1 MTYLPWVSHYGC
13 KYVVHG
19 NDITTDSEGK
29 DTYRYVKEAGR
40 FLEVKRTPGISTT
53 DLVGRMLLFS
63 KSHFIKDINEALSR
77 NGTDGIETGK
87 QMFERLSQYA
97 TDRTGKKPWVELH
110 CYSETSESLAEEIKT
125 LVPGVKPS
133 PDQRIV
139 YVDGSFDLF
148 SSGHIEFLKQVIS
161 IEQEHINHSDPTSS
175 PAYITVGLHSDQTV
189 NRKKGTNYPIMN
201 LYERALCTLQ
211 CKVRP
216 NLTLHL
222 TI

>member
-19 NDITTDSEGK
+19 DDITTDSGGQ

-40 FLEVKRTPGISTT
+40 YLEVRRTPGISTT

-63 KSHFIKDINEALSR
+63 KSHFIRDINEVLNS
-77 NGTDGIETGK
+77 NGNDGIETGK
-87 QMFERLSQYA
+87 QMLERLSQYA
-97 TDRTGKKPWVELH
+97 TDHTGKNPWVEIH
-110 CYSETSESLAEEIKT
+110 CYTETSESLAEKIRI
-125 LVPGVKPS
+125 LVPGVKPT

-148 SSGHIEFLKQVIS
+148 SSGHIEFMKQVAS
-161 IEQEHINHSDPTSS
+161 IEQEHTNHSDPTSS
-175 PAYITVGLHSDQTV
+175 PVYIIVGLHSDQTV
-189 NRKKGTNYPIMN
+189 NQEKGNNYPIMN
-201 LYERALCTLQ
+201 LYERALCALQ
-211 CKVRP
+211 CKVSP
-216 NLTLHL
+216 NLTSRL

>member
-19 NDITTDSEGK
+19 DDITTDNEGK

-63 KSHFIKDINEALSR
+63 KSHFIKDISDALSR

-97 TDRTGKKPWVELH
+97 TDRTGKNPWVELH

-161 IEQEHINHSDPTSS
+161 TEQEHINHSDPTSS
-175 PAYITVGLHSDQTV
+175 PVYIIVGLHSDQTV